1 MRLLLEAQSRGI
13 PGTKESLTLVR
24 LLGSAKRCQFCS
36 VLHLP
41 CGQKRTQIGGLANSD
56 SSIRNVS
63 ATNTDDSDE
72 VDALAIRVSEIL
84 SQLNRPQQNF
94 TSSNNLTGPASI
106 PCEIQSRVP
115 WEGRK
120 VPFKQIK
127 ER

>member
-1 MRLLLEAQSRGI
+1 
-13 PGTKESLTLVR
+13 
-24 LLGSAKRCQFCS
+24 
-36 VLHLP
+36 
-41 CGQKRTQIGGLANSD
+41 D

-94 TSSNNLTGPASI
+94 TSNNLTGPASI

-127 ER
+127 ERYEIQWTHPIGHGAYGKVVEAIDRKTKQVSLL

>member
-1 MRLLLEAQSRGI
+1 M
-13 PGTKESLTLVR
+13 
-24 LLGSAKRCQFCS
+24 
-36 VLHLP
+36 LHLP
-41 CGQKRTQIGGLANSD
+41 CGQTRVQIGRLASSD
-56 SSIRNVS
+56 SSIRNTS
-63 ATNTDDSDE
+63 AANTDDSDE

-94 TSSNNLTGPASI
+94 TSQTGPASI

-127 ER
+127 ERYEIKWAHPIGQGAYGKVVEAIDRKTKQVCLP